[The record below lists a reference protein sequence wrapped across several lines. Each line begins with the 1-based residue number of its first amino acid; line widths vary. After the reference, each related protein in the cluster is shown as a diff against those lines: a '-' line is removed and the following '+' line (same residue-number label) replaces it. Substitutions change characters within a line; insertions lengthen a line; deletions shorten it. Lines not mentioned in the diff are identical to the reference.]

1 MSCDIK
7 MPKID
12 TSCGNSANLGQWKTI
27 LMKTTD
33 LKYDK
38 EGNLLGIKRKYG
50 KYKREA
56 INFKQ

>member
-7 MPKID
+7 IPKID
-12 TSCGNSANLGQWKTI
+12 ISCDNLGHWKTI

-50 KYKREA
+50 KNKREA
-56 INFKQ
+56 YKL